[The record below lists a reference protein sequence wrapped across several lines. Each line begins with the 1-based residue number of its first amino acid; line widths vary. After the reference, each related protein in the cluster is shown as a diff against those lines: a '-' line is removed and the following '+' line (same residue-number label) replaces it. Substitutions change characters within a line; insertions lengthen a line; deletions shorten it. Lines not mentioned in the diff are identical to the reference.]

1 VYSVFCVGPEGDANT
16 TVGILPN
23 NSTLPQLGT
32 LLPLGDSVTYGYVSD
47 GDPHNDDGGYRRYLW
62 DDIAAIGL
70 SSTTNFV
77 GPLQTGV
84 ITIDRDHQGHSG
96 WRTDQLL
103 PLIAPDMEAYNPNI
117 VLMQAGSNDV
127 GHGASVSTALNGLG
141 SMLDAIYAAKPNVK
155 VYVFNYSGPRQ
166 NDIAFST
173 RNATYGQ
180 LTSGLR
186 SLVSQ
191 RAAAGKRIQFV
202 DMAQANLDT
211 SINSTDFGQDGVHL
225 SPQGYKKIADVLF
238 NALINDRQ

>member
-1 VYSVFCVGPEGDANT
+1 
-16 TVGILPN
+16 
-23 NSTLPQLGT
+23 
-32 LLPLGDSVTYGYVSD
+32 VSD

-62 DDIAAIGL
+62 DDIAAVGL

-84 ITIDRDHQGHSG
+84 ITIDRDHEGHGG

-103 PLIAPDMEAYNPNI
+103 PLIPPDMDAYKPDI
-117 VLMQAGSNDV
+117 VLMQAGANDIIQ
-127 GHGASVSTALNGLG
+127 GASVSTALNGVA

-166 NDIAFST
+166 ENILSST
-173 RNATYGQ
+173 WNTTINRE
-180 LTSGLR
+180 LTSRLR

-202 DMAQANLDT
+202 DMAEANLDT
-211 SINSTDFGQDGVHL
+211 SINSTDFGQDGIHL
-225 SPQGYKKIADVLF
+225 SPRGYKRIADVLF
-238 NALINDRQ
+238 NALINDSQQKTY